1 MNYYLND
8 NFNEDKAMAGKKSG
22 KESVYDFICRNP
34 GKNTYQISKKLCMSG
49 GKVRH
54 TLSKLKQDG
63 LIKFKIIR
71 NTPRIQKL
79 CYPVDAMSLL
89 PRALKNKINF
99 AVKNDI

>member
-1 MNYYLND
+1 
-8 NFNEDKAMAGKKSG
+8 MAEKKSG
-22 KESVYDFICRNP
+22 KERIYDFICRNP
-34 GKNTYQISKKLCMSG
+34 GNNTYQISKKLCMSG

-54 TLSKLKQDG
+54 ALYKLKQDG
-63 LIKFKIIR
+63 LIRFKVIR

-99 AVKNDI
+99 VVHNKV